1 MAQLND
7 LLVLG
12 NSNLL
17 GALSVFGDITAPNFR
32 GALKGNADTATE
44 FSSNATVQ
52 LTGDVTGDASAKKGW
67 NITTTLANSGVTAG
81 SYGPS
86 TGTTLAHSGTFSV
99 PYYTVDVKGR
109 ITSSST
115 ITYTLPSSGNTD
127 KKVEQARSTSSN
139 WRALLSHYTDAA
151 QGTDP
156 GSATNKV
163 YYNEKLSFQP
173 STGSLYSAGSISA
186 GGDLVVASN
195 GIFGGDVTVQGG
207 DITITKSTTIENNV
221 PAKLTF
227 TVTQADNNV
236 TASSFIAVYDDHD
249 SSGYGTNMVIS
260 SASGLAIGGG
270 ESAAAFYEAVMK
282 DSAAENT
289 YITADSNIDFYTNC
303 DAIDNRAGIR
313 LDASRQ
319 FYPIMPSVGG
329 VGSLGVNDYYW
340 KKAYLGE
347 THFKNGHIY
356 LEGSNSS
363 SSTNNTTQIIFGT
376 SDNNHVCI
384 SSNDN
389 TLVIN
394 PTKDTTNSQIVLYLD
409 KVSHFPNAVNWAVK
423 STWATRLGDPGINVG
438 SIGQP
443 VYFASGVPVV
453 VDWQVGNQNT
463 GEHNCNNVKYNFS
476 GYYTS
481 NGPATSL
488 GASTN
493 DGSLWAQAY
502 SNIWTTQIAADY
514 RNGSLFVRGQNNG
527 TWQAW
532 RMIPSSTSAGTAN
545 KIVKFTGANTI
556 GNSNITDD
564 GSTITLGKQTILQCA
579 SGSFNEGLRLLPGA
593 NGWSNIF
600 FSADSTTSGR
610 HAGGW
615 LIGRRGEIGST
626 CGAIGDF
633 TIEENSSSGAN
644 LTIHKNGGG
653 ATLQGTLSV
662 TSDIV
667 ATKLRGDSSIA
678 SLRPSDN
685 NEVNFGSNSNY
696 IYFGYENR
704 IGSAGAVSIYKFGC
718 HSGAANATNGTIE
731 CGTVTTKNISAS
743 DLISSSK
750 GFQVTQT
757 DGVAGYGVGLYG
769 TSPPYDYGI
778 WFGKTSS
785 WGKHGSI
792 TSDWATYF
800 GMNANA
806 TTRGWIFRTNNS
818 GGCVASISG
827 GGNLALNGSATIG
840 NKVTLQYNSSTE
852 SLNFTFI

>member
-17 GALSVFGDITAPNFR
+17 GALSVFGDITAPTFI
-32 GALKGNADTATE
+32 GDLDGNASTASK

-52 LTGDVTGDASAKKGW
+52 LTGDVTGSAASQKGW
-67 NITTTLANSGVTAG
+67 NLTTTLANSGVTAG

-86 TGTTLAHSGTFSV
+86 ANATLAHSGTFSV
-99 PYYTVDVKGR
+99 PYYTVDAKGR

-115 ITYTLPSSGNTD
+115 MTYTLPASGNTD
-127 KKVEQARSTSSN
+127 KKVEQARSTSAN
-139 WRALLSHYTDAA
+139 WCALLSHYTDTT

-173 STGSLYSAGSISA
+173 STGSLYSAGNISA
-186 GGDLVVASN
+186 GGLLSVTGN
-195 GIFGGDVTVQGG
+195 GTFGGDVTVQGG
-207 DITITKSTTIENNV
+207 DILVTKSTSIANNY
-221 PAKLTF
+221 AATLTF
-227 TVTQADNNV
+227 TITQTDNNA
-236 TASSFIAVYDDHD
+236 TSSAFIAVYDDHD
-249 SSGYGTNMVIS
+249 ASGYGTNMVIS
-260 SASGLAIGGG
+260 SPSGLVIGGG
-270 ESAAAFYEAVMK
+270 ESASNFYTAVMK
-282 DSAAENT
+282 DSAEEKT
-289 YITADSNIDFYTNC
+289 YITADTTIDLYSNCGTIG
-303 DAIDNRAGIR
+303 NRVGVR

-319 FYPIMPSVGG
+319 LHPILSSAGSA
-329 VGSLGVNDYYW
+329 GSLGTNSYYW
-340 KKAYLGE
+340 NKAYLGE
-347 THFKNGHIY
+347 THFKSGHIY
-356 LEGSNSS
+356 LEGSSSS
-363 SSTNNTTQIIFGT
+363 SSTANTTQLVFGT
-376 SDNNHVCI
+376 SDANHVCI
-384 SSNDN
+384 SSNNN

-394 PTKDTTNSQIVLYLD
+394 PTVSTTNNQIVLYLD
-409 KVSHFPNAVNWAVK
+409 QVSQFPYGVNKAVEA
-423 STWATRLGDPGINVG
+423 TWASRLGNPGINVG
-438 SIGQP
+438 SYDQP
-443 VYFASGVPVV
+443 VYFSGGVPAV
-453 VDWQVGNQNT
+453 VDWRAGSQNY
-463 GEHNCNNVKYNFS
+463 GEHNCNNVKYNFT

-481 NGPATSL
+481 NGPAKGL
-488 GASTN
+488 GATTD
-493 DGSLWAQAY
+493 DGSLWAQSY

-532 RMIPSSTSAGTAN
+532 RMIPSSTSAGTSN

-600 FSADSTTSGR
+600 FSADSTTSGC

-615 LIGRRGEIGST
+615 LIGRRGEVGST

-644 LTIHKNGGG
+644 LTIHKSSGG
-653 ATLQGTLSV
+653 ATLQGTFKATGDV
-662 TSDIV
+662 IATKFKMDTSDAAIQP
-667 ATKLRGDSSIA
+667 GYS
-678 SLRPSDN
+678 
-685 NEVNFGSNSNY
+685 NEVNFGSNANY
-696 IYFGYENR
+696 IYFGYDNR
-704 IGSAGAVSIYKFGC
+704 IGSPGAVSVYRFGC
-718 HSGAANATNGTIE
+718 HSGSADSTNGTIE

-743 DLISSSK
+743 DLIISSK
-750 GFQVTQT
+750 GFRVSQT
-757 DGVAGYGVGLYG
+757 DGAAGYGLSLYG
-769 TSPPYDYGI
+769 SSTPQDYGI
-778 WFGKTSS
+778 WFGKTAT
-785 WGKHGSI
+785 WGKHGPI

-827 GGNLALNGSATIG
+827 GGDLTLNGSATIG
-840 NKVTLQYNSSTE
+840 NKVKLEYGTNC
-852 SLNFTFI
+852 LNFVFV